1 MFHMISDRF
10 FPVLILFVCVTLGAV
25 TGGPSSAWAQRKTIG
40 TFNDWTA
47 FSDGS
52 DSNRICYVGSVPT
65 KAEGKYTRRG
75 DTYTLVSH
83 RPGERVFGE
92 VSVEA
97 GYTYKPASEV
107 AIDIDGKKFKLFTK
121 GGNAWA
127 SDASADKA
135 IVAAMKAGQRM
146 IIRGTSSRGT
156 LTKDTYSL
164 SGFTA
169 AYNAISKACG
179 AN

>member
-1 MFHMISDRF
+1 MRGYR
-10 FPVLILFVCVTLGAV
+10 LFSVFTFWVCLTFGAV
-25 TGGPSSAWAQRKTIG
+25 TSVPSDAWAQRKTIG
-40 TFNDWTA
+40 TFSDWTA

-52 DSNRICYVGSVPT
+52 GGNRICYVGSVPK

-97 GYTYKPASEV
+97 GYTYKPGSEV
-107 AIDIDGKKFKLFTK
+107 TIDIDGKKFKLFTK

-127 SDASADKA
+127 SDASADKK
-135 IVAAMKAGQRM
+135 IVAAMKAGRRM
-146 IIRGTSSRGT
+146 IIKGTSSRGT
-156 LTKDTYSL
+156 LTTDTYSL
-164 SGFTA
+164 SGLTA

-179 AN
+179 AK

>member
-1 MFHMISDRF
+1 MRGYHFISLF
-10 FPVLILFVCVTLGAV
+10 ALFVCLMLGALACL
-25 TGGPSSAWAQRKTIG
+25 TSDALAQRKTIG
-40 TFNDWTA
+40 TFSDWTA

-52 DSNRICYVGSVPT
+52 GGSRICYVGSVPK

-83 RPGERVFGE
+83 RPGEKVFGE

-97 GYTYKPASEV
+97 GYTYKPNSEV
-107 AIDIDGKKFKLFTK
+107 AVDIDGKKFKLFTK

-127 SDASADKA
+127 TDATADKA
-135 IVAAMKAGQRM
+135 IVAAMKSGRRM
-146 IIRGTSSRGT
+146 AIKGTSSRGT
-156 LTKDTYSL
+156 LTTDTYSL
-164 SGFTA
+164 SGITA
-169 AYNAISKACG
+169 AYNAIDKACG

>member
-1 MFHMISDRF
+1 MRGHRF
-10 FPVLILFVCVTLGAV
+10 FSFSILSVCLTLGALACA
-25 TGGPSSAWAQRKTIG
+25 PSTAWAQRKTIG
-40 TFNDWTA
+40 AFSDWTA
-47 FSDGS
+47 FADGTGGK
-52 DSNRICYVGSVPT
+52 RICYVGSVPK

-75 DTYTLVSH
+75 DTYTLISH

-97 GYTYKPASEV
+97 GYTYKLDSEV
-107 AIDIDGKKFKLFTK
+107 IVDVDGKKFKLFTK

-127 SDASADKA
+127 NDANADKA
-135 IVAAMKAGQRM
+135 IIAAMKAGQRM
-146 IIRGTSSRGT
+146 VIRGTSSRGT

-164 SGFTA
+164 SGLTA
-169 AYNAISKACG
+169 AYKAINKACG